1 MTKGSDKS
9 GHSIPEDK
17 SSGSLHIDNVR
28 SVISQIK
35 THSASLA
42 SEGVDIKSLSDHI
55 ATIERELDKPG
66 PQHSQIRD
74 ALVLLQTSF
83 GKMDQKLISSGAF
96 TLLNQVLGTGVPS

>member
-1 MTKGSDKS
+1 MIESSDN
-9 GHSIPEDK
+9 GGRNIPEDN
-17 SSGSLHIDNVR
+17 GLDSLHIDKVRNV
-28 SVISQIK
+28 IAQIK

-42 SEGVDIKSLSDHI
+42 SEGVDIKSMSDHI
-55 ATIERELDKPG
+55 ATIEREFDKSG
-66 PQHSQIRD
+66 PQHSQVRD